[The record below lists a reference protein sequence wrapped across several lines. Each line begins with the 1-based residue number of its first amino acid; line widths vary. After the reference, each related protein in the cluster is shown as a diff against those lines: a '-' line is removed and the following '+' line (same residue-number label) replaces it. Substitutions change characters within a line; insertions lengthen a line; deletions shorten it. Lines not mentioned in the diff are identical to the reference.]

1 MEYKNVVEDFVARTR
16 QNLNYVREAALV
28 CPGHEE
34 TGPAVYEFTQL
45 VNSML
50 GLLVFPQQ
58 RFFDNIPETPLVEL
72 EKTGWPAIRVS
83 EGFPDKVDNLKALM
97 RYLRNAIAH
106 FNIEFLTQFSQLC
119 GVRVWNRRRGKRTLQ
134 ADLSVETLEQITDR
148 FIEIILADAQTST
161 HSTDGHEGGGGSRD

>member
-16 QNLNYVREAALV
+16 QNLNHIREAALV

-72 EKTGWPAIRVS
+72 EETGWPAIRVS

-106 FNIEFLTQFSQLC
+106 FNIEFLTQSSQLS
-119 GVRVWNRRRGKRTLQ
+119 GVRVWNTRGGRRTWQ

-148 FIEIILADAQTST
+148 FIEIILADAKTST
-161 HSTDGHEGGGGSRD
+161 DSTNGHEGGRCEP